1 MGVVLFAFWPG
12 AERPHNLI
20 KRHSVPEIGLKVKK
34 NRLFALLTGTFS
46 GDIMFFDFE
55 KGLEKDTVRRRHQR
69 EAAMGCKQ
77 LLPEPE
83 TVTALE
89 PPTDM

>member
-1 MGVVLFAFWPG
+1 MPKNGP
-12 AERPHNLI
+12 
-20 KRHSVPEIGLKVKK
+20 KVKK
-34 NRLFALLTGTFS
+34 NRLFTLLTETIS
-46 GDIMFFDFE
+46 DDIIFFDFE
-55 KGLEKDTVRRRHQR
+55 KGLEKDTVRGRHQR

>member
-1 MGVVLFAFWPG
+1 M
-12 AERPHNLI
+12 
-20 KRHSVPEIGLKVKK
+20 
-34 NRLFALLTGTFS
+34 TGTIS
-46 GDIMFFDFE
+46 GDIIFFDFE
-55 KGLEKDTVRRRHQR
+55 KGLEKDAVRRSHQR
-69 EAAMGCKQ
+69 EAAVGCKQ